1 VTNTETRLAEACDV
15 LAQTVIAM
23 QPLYQSTRTSDY
35 QRGKL
40 ETMVGAALWYLP
52 QLSAQL
58 WTGRI
63 SIEALRALRD
73 RTNMAPTH
81 DHEWPRKVAARE
93 LFTLDW
99 VPIDNPSVEVMQRY
113 RTRYGRFNLVLPA
126 ENRRLAPFQR
136 SDVFTTPELA
146 YEAASV
152 QLITTTHS
160 LKTVLTGDSDLITT
174 MLEDAAATVRP

>member
-1 VTNTETRLAEACDV
+1 MTDTETRLAEACDV

-23 QPLYQSTRTSDY
+23 QPLYRTDRTSDY

-73 RTNMAPTH
+73 RTNLAPTH
-81 DHEWPRKVAARE
+81 DHQWPRKVAARE
-93 LFTLDW
+93 LFGLDW
-99 VPIDNPSVEVMQRY
+99 DAIDDPIAEIMQRY

-136 SDVFTTPELA
+136 SAVFTTPEQA

-152 QLITTTHS
+152 RLITTTLS
-160 LKTVLTGDSDLITT
+160 LKEVLSGDSALLTAI
-174 MLEDAAATVRP
+174 LEDPSGTVQT